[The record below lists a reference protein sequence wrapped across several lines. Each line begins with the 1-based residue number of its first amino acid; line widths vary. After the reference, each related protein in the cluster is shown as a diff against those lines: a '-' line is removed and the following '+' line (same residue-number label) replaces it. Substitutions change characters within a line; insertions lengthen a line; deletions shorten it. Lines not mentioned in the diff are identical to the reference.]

1 MYRTKIKKLIDWKLN
16 KNKKPLILLGARQ
29 VGKTWLLQSFGKAE
43 YKQMLYINFEDDVA
57 PKDIF
62 QSDFDI
68 DRIITLLNAYSGL
81 RISAE
86 DTLLIFDEIQTAPR
100 GITALKYFYE
110 KAPQYHVI
118 AAGSLLGISIHPE
131 DSFPVGKVEFLTLYP
146 LSFTEFLLAL
156 NEAGLVELMEKR
168 EWELLNTFKS
178 KLINYLRYYFFVGG
192 MPEVVLRFSENKD
205 WNEVRKIQR
214 EILKS
219 YENDFSKHAPKEILP
234 RIKMVWESIPAQ
246 LAKENKKFI
255 YGIIKE
261 GARAKDFEL
270 AIQWLVDS
278 GLLHKVYSVSKPA
291 LPLAAYKELS
301 AFKLYHNDTGLLCAM
316 TQLNAKTLL
325 NGDAVFTE
333 FKGAISEQFVFQQL
347 LPNDEIAIH
356 YFTFSN
362 SKYEIDFIIQNAND
376 EIIPI
381 EVKSG
386 ENLKARSFKLFCEKF
401 EPNTSIRSSL
411 SNYQIERS
419 MLNVP
424 LYIVD
429 AYFTNKF

>member
-1 MYRTKIKKLIDWKLN
+1 MYRTDVKRLNKWKLN

-43 YKQMLYINFEDDVA
+43 YKQMLYVNFEDDGA

-156 NEAGLVELMEKR
+156 NEVGLVELMEKR

-401 EPNTSIRSSL
+401 EPNTAIRSSL

-419 MLNVP
+419 LLNVP